1 MRIDWCDRIMLG
13 SCCDNVMQGSVRV
26 EYEY

>member
-13 SCCDNVMQGSVRV
+13 SCCDNVMQGSIRV